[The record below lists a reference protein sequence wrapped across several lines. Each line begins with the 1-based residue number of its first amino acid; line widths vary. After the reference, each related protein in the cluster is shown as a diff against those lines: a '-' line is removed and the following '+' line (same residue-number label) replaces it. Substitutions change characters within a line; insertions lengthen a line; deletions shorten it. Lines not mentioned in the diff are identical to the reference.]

1 MTTEKT
7 IALTR
12 WTFVGKVMSL
22 LFNIPSR
29 LVVTFLPR
37 GKRLLISWLQSPSA
51 VILEPM
57 KRKFVTIFIV
67 SPFICFKDKCTKY
80 TSSSCNSIAEKRTT
94 QAKSGLKDQRDIS
107 PKKTYGC
114 LIKTWKNTQN
124 YLLLDKCKSKSTMR
138 CHLMSVRISSVQ
150 LTGATV
156 SRYPM
161 SKGREA
167 PARWKGEI
175 AFRIKLQTHQ
185 RCSEGS
191 NIHGALQDPE
201 TPPRLRQNC
210 VWVSPAEVHVSS
222 GLLQGQ
228 GLWVQ

>member
-1 MTTEKT
+1 
-7 IALTR
+7 
-12 WTFVGKVMSL
+12 
-22 LFNIPSR
+22 
-29 LVVTFLPR
+29 
-37 GKRLLISWLQSPSA
+37 
-51 VILEPM
+51 
-57 KRKFVTIFIV
+57 
-67 SPFICFKDKCTKY
+67 
-80 TSSSCNSIAEKRTT
+80 
-94 QAKSGLKDQRDIS
+94 
-107 PKKTYGC
+107 
-114 LIKTWKNTQN
+114 
-124 YLLLDKCKSKSTMR
+124 
-138 CHLMSVRISSVQ
+138 MSVRISSVQ

-210 VWVSPAEVHVSS
+210 V
-222 GLLQGQ
+222 
-228 GLWVQ
+228 